1 MKNRLNVIVLMLE
14 ILAITV
20 LHAAKLHHTS
30 DNDSIKMSIHS
41 GMDKPDLS
49 FKKTL
54 VSFSAKSN

>member
-1 MKNRLNVIVLMLE
+1 MKNRLNIIVLMLE

-20 LHAAKLHHTS
+20 LHAAKLHHTE
-30 DNDSIKMSIHS
+30 NDAIKMSIHS

-49 FKKTL
+49 FKKAL